1 MKNKNDNS
9 EKIQKTFL
17 GMPMNWE
24 SEKIFKTI
32 WNKEDDRLFPPK
44 AFGIGWTFNF
54 NAVGRKVGL
63 ITKKSIKKKMGEYND

>member
-1 MKNKNDNS
+1 MKNKDSKNT
-9 EKIQKTFL
+9 KKTFC

-44 AFGIGWTFNF
+44 AFGIGWTINF
-54 NAVGRKVGL
+54 HAVGRKVGL
-63 ITKKSIKKKMGEYND
+63 LKTSQKIKNKDSK